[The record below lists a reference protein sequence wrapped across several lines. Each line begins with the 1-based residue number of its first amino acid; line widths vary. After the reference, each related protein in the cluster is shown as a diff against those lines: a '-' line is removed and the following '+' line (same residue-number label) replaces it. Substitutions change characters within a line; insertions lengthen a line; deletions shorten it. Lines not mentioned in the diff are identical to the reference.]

1 MMAPAGAR
9 QEPRKDFRTGLL
21 QGLTAAIH
29 GGKKKPF
36 QEDKG
41 GVVSLGCVCTKEEV
55 IFFSYK

>member
-29 GGKKKPF
+29 GEKNPF
-36 QEDKG
+36 SRGQRGPRELGMCVYKG
-41 GVVSLGCVCTKEEV
+41 RGD
-55 IFFSYK
+55 FFFI